1 MVLKGRRA
9 VHFQGPVQAH
19 RDRYL
24 GHDSSSASRFRP
36 LTPRPP
42 PPNLT
47 KLIASGWSRGGERGI
62 LLESVHRYARL
73 REGGRPL
80 NAAVSLVRTYLKLN
94 SYFTATELPVI
105 KKGDD
110 GLYFEV
116 TDIDVLAL
124 RFPRAGHIV
133 AQGRP
138 GPLDD
143 FQFPPDPGLEIPTDA
158 MDLIIG
164 EVKAGRPKLNPH
176 MRSEDTL
183 YRALVRFGFCPPSR
197 LEKAVD
203 ELRETGET
211 WVKDGDVAVP
221 SRIRIVAFGD
231 GEEHEGDRY
240 TVVPLLKT
248 LGLLHLLEKLEGD

>member
-1 MVLKGRRA
+1 
-9 VHFQGPVQAH
+9 
-19 RDRYL
+19 
-24 GHDSSSASRFRP
+24 
-36 LTPRPP
+36 
-42 PPNLT
+42 
-47 KLIASGWSRGGERGI
+47 
-62 LLESVHRYARL
+62 
-73 REGGRPL
+73 L
-80 NAAVSLVRTYLKLN
+80 NAAVSLVRTYLRLN

-116 TDIDVLAL
+116 TDIDILAL

-143 FQFPPDPGLEIPTDA
+143 LQFPPDPFLEIPTDA

-183 YRALVRFGFCPPSR
+183 YRALVRFGTCSPDR
-197 LEKAVD
+197 LDRAVE
-203 ELRETGET
+203 ELREKGET
-211 WVKDGDVAVP
+211 WLKEGDVAVP
-221 SRIRIVAFGD
+221 SRVRIVAFGD
-231 GEEHEGDRY
+231 GQEHEGNGY
-240 TVVPLLKT
+240 TVIPLKQVAAFVTEHLRRYRAVLHPVRLTDPT
-248 LGLLHLLEKLEGD
+248 LGLLHLLEKLRDE